1 MTAIDVVMS
10 CAREP
15 EFVGNWARLRGIVL
29 PASPMDQMIDEA
41 TGNDSAIARQFIAD
55 VFDIVIGR
63 CPQSEA

>member
-1 MTAIDVVMS
+1 VTAIDVVMA

-15 EFVGNWARLRGIVL
+15 EFVANWARLRGIVL
-29 PASPMDQMIDEA
+29 PASPMDRMIDEA

-55 VFDIVIGR
+55 VCDIVIGR